1 MLMNLAGGY
10 RWPEYIMTVRGEEWT
25 IPWRDDE

>member
-1 MLMNLAGGY
+1 MSLAGGY
-10 RWPEYIMTVRGEEWT
+10 RWPEYITTVRGVEWT